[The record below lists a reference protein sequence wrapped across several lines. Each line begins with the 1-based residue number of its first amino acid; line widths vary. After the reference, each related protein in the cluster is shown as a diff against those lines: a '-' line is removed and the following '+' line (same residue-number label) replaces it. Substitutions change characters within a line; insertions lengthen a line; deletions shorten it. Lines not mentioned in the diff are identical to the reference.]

1 MKRLYQLLLVL
12 AAILAIN
19 VSTVMAEETVEKV
32 IFGEITT
39 ESAYAINVS
48 VNNPNKNS
56 TEIEL
61 GAYAN
66 RAGGTPTYWTVERVR
81 PGNNSVKLFVPKEG
95 PYYVFLETTL
105 NENSLFISEEV
116 LVQDFWKNLAYPF
129 FVVVALIGL
138 AIGVVIGKKWGY
150 NTCYRDMKSEEVLRN
165 KEKQK

>member
-1 MKRLYQLLLVL
+1 MKRTGIFLLVL
-12 AAILAIN
+12 ATLAIN

-66 RAGGTPTYWTVERVR
+66 RAGGTPTYWTAERVR
-81 PGNNSVKLFVPKEG
+81 PGNNSVKLYVPKEG
-95 PYYVFLETTL
+95 PYYVLLETTL
-105 NENSLFISEEV
+105 NENSLFVSEEV
-116 LVQDFWKNLAYPF
+116 LVQDFWKNSAYPF
-129 FVVVALIGL
+129 FVVVALIAI

-150 NTCYRDMKSEEVLRN
+150 NACYNDVKTEEALRN
-165 KEKQK
+165 REKQ